1 MQGFLQHLLI
11 VVRIIKNVYLGCI
24 YVYRYTH
31 ILRISVIVYASRH
44 VLQGAFN
51 WLGHSLNL
59 RCFYATHRSKS
70 DHQQHHCLIL
80 FFIIVILDPCHW
92 VGEA

>member
-1 MQGFLQHLLI
+1 M
-11 VVRIIKNVYLGCI
+11 VVN
-24 YVYRYTH
+24 
-31 ILRISVIVYASRH
+31 SSRH
-44 VLQGAFN
+44 NLQGACN
-51 WLGHSLNL
+51 WLGNSLNL

-80 FFIIVILDPCHW
+80 FFIFGFFIIVILDPCHR